1 MSQDGLFTEEYDLFR
16 KYVTHFVDTEIIPHR
31 VAWEKAGT
39 VPREIWLKAGA
50 AGLLCCDVPEKYGG
64 MGGNFL
70 HNIIVTEEMTAAG
83 GGGPAFVG
91 HSDVAV
97 PYISR
102 FGTEQQKQEWL
113 PKMVRGEVILAI
125 GMTEPSAGSDLQAI
139 RTTARR
145 EGDEFVINGQKVFIT
160 NGEQA
165 HLLILA
171 CKTDR
176 NAGAKG
182 ISLILVETD
191 RPGYKKGRMLEKI
204 GRKAQDTSEL
214 FFSDVSVPVTN
225 LLGTEGRGFA
235 QLMQLLAQERLCSA
249 ARAVSVSERA
259 LRWTIDYV
267 NQREAFG
274 KKLSEFQNT
283 QFLLADLWSET
294 LIHRVFVNDC
304 IAKHLRGEL
313 TPVDAAA
320 AKLRSTELEG
330 RVIDECLQLFG
341 GWGYMWEYP
350 IARAYADARVDRISA
365 GSNHI
370 LKMVIGREVLRR

>member
-1 MSQDGLFTEEYDLFR
+1 
-16 KYVTHFVDTEIIPHR
+16 
-31 VAWEKAGT
+31 
-39 VPREIWLKAGA
+39 
-50 AGLLCCDVPEKYGG
+50 
-64 MGGNFL
+64 
-70 HNIIVTEEMTAAG
+70 
-83 GGGPAFVG
+83 
-91 HSDVAV
+91 
-97 PYISR
+97 
-102 FGTEQQKQEWL
+102 
-113 PKMVRGEVILAI
+113 
-125 GMTEPSAGSDLQAI
+125 
-139 RTTARR
+139 
-145 EGDEFVINGQKVFIT
+145 
-160 NGEQA
+160 
-165 HLLILA
+165 
-171 CKTDR
+171 
-176 NAGAKG
+176 
-182 ISLILVETD
+182 
-191 RPGYKKGRMLEKI
+191 MLEKI

-214 FFSDVSVPVTN
+214 FFSDVSVPATN